1 MPRIVAVCTC
11 AAMLAWSANATA
23 DFKSEYFDKLIE
35 KDIDRL
41 ESIDDVLMIKETMGL
56 SRAEYYEKT
65 ASFELDNG
73 ERVLVLNH
81 IPVTEIQRRQA
92 ADSPIANATPEQLES
107 AAADIERIGREAE
120 VSVQQEIQASGF
132 PPGLANMLMNA
143 GDDPRTPQNED
154 QIWMSANPTDVGRM
168 YGMALR
174 GAAEGKRLEEQM
186 DAEERAAFN
195 ERRQIATLMEHM
207 GSITHNGRSA
217 HSFAAY
223 NVNRTQVADGMTMT
237 IDSIEFIGDA
247 EHYVPLMIRMEG
259 EMNDGSETRPI
270 RIEQEQ
276 RDYRT
281 VDGCGAMYQPFQSVM
296 RISGMMTPE
305 QEAEMAE
312 AQAQLAEFEKQMAQM
327 PKAQRDMIMRQMGPQ
342 MEMMENMTRTG
353 GIEIVENVLDMRCN
367 GGMPDP
373 LQLAQVTMGGG
384 MMANMGGGGAPNRER
399 PYYVGEDGVGVI
411 RYTDSGGSSGEFFLD
426 VKRVAGGQEQVLAG
440 GMGPYTGP
448 DIGIY
453 IGSLKMMGVP
463 LEELELELYQQD
475 PRRTAVRFHPE
486 VNPGRA
492 ESRDDCGSISATGE
506 CSN

>member
-1 MPRIVAVCTC
+1 MPRIFAVCTC
-11 AAMLAWSANATA
+11 AAMLAWSVNATA
-23 DFKSEYFDKLIE
+23 DFKSEYFDKLFE
-35 KDIDRL
+35 KDIERL
-41 ESIDDVLMIKETMGL
+41 ESIDDVLMTKETMGL

-73 ERVLVLNH
+73 ERVFVLNH
-81 IPVTEIQRRQA
+81 IPISEIQRRQA
-92 ADSPIANATPEQLES
+92 GDSPIANATPEQLES
-107 AAADIERIGREAE
+107 AAAEIERLGREAE
-120 VSVQQEIQASGF
+120 IGVQQEIQESGF
-132 PPGLANMLMNA
+132 PPGLANMFMNA
-143 GDDPRTPQNED
+143 GDDPRTPQDED
-154 QIWMSANPTDVGRM
+154 QIWLSSNPTDVGRM

-195 ERRQIATLMEHM
+195 ERRQIATLLEHV
-207 GSITHNGRSA
+207 GSLDFNGRPA
-217 HSFAAY
+217 VRFAAY
-223 NVNRTQVADGMTMT
+223 DLNMTQVVDGMTFRQ
-237 IDSIEFIGDA
+237 DSIEFIGDA
-247 EHYVPLMIRMEG
+247 EHHVPLMIRIEG
-259 EMNDGSETRPI
+259 EMSDGNETRPVK
-270 RIEQEQ
+270 IEQEQ

-296 RISGMMTPE
+296 RISGIMTPE

-312 AQAQLAEFEKQMAQM
+312 AQAQLAEFEKQMAEM

-342 MEMMENMTRTG
+342 MKMMENMTRTG
-353 GIEIVENVLDMRCN
+353 GIEVVENIVDMRCN

-384 MMANMGGGGAPNRER
+384 MMATMGGGAAPSNDR

-411 RYTDSGGSSGEFFLD
+411 RYTDSSGSSGEYFLD
-426 VKRVAGGQEQVLAG
+426 VKRVTGGQEQVLAG

-463 LEELELELYQQD
+463 FEELELELYQQE

-486 VNPGRA
+486 IDAARA
-492 ESRDDCGSISATGE
+492 ESKEDCGTLSSTGQ